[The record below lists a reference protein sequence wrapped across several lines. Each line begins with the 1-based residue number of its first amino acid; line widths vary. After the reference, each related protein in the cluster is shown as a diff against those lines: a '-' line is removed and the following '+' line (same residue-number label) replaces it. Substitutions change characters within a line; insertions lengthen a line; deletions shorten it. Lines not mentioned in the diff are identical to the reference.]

1 MENKPFVEVYQEL
14 NGRLIKLLD
23 VMSALCELSALDTQ
37 HSHEGDVL
45 ERALHSL
52 LHNHDLDCGTI
63 YMQTKGKLQVVAS
76 FGWQDEL
83 HMGAAKDA
91 TAVDSFNLEL
101 AQQVAVSKQLRR
113 VNGVSELAQGGDIT
127 HTVTGSYI
135 AVPIVI
141 NEEMLGVFCAY
152 HPHPDFFTLSHE
164 RSLLLFCS
172 FLAQLVM
179 NSRLLV
185 NMEQQVQDRTHKLK
199 LVLEEAQML
208 KRRYEELSIIDDLT
222 GLHNRRFF
230 FPEAEAALIRAVRY
244 HVPFSLLMIDVDH
257 FKQVNDAHGHMMGD
271 TVLKE
276 LADML
281 KKEARSADILA
292 RLGGEEFVLV
302 LPETN
307 EQGAQVLANRICEH
321 MRTLQWSVDGQTI
334 RLSLSIGV
342 APLRLGTKWDN
353 ADSLEQLLQQADA
366 ALYYAKEKGRDQ
378 CRCHTEIACKL

>member
-244 HVPFSLLMIDVDH
+244 HEPFSLLMIDVDH